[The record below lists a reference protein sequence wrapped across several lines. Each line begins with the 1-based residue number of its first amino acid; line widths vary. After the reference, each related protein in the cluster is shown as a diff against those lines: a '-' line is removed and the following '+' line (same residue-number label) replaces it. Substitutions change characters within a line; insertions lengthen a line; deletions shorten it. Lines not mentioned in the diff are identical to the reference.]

1 MINGSIADQSGS
13 FMSSFLF
20 DHQQLENSLRHAGL
34 RPTRQRIELA
44 ELLFGDGKDRHLTAE
59 QLYATARAAGKKI
72 SRATVYNAL
81 RDFAAKGLVHKILV
95 DQDQVY
101 FDTNVSEHQHL
112 YIEDE
117 HRLVDI
123 LLNNCSWQSE
133 VELPEDMTLERVD
146 VIFRLRRK
154 A

>member
-1 MINGSIADQSGS
+1 MA
-13 FMSSFLF
+13 SSPRDDKHFE
-20 DHQQLENSLRHAGL
+20 HSLRHSGL

-44 ELLFGDGKDRHLTAE
+44 SLLFGDGRDRHVTAE
-59 QLYATARAAGKKI
+59 QLYAMARGAGKKI

-81 RDFAAKGLVHKILV
+81 RDFATKGLVHKILV

-101 FDTNVSEHQHL
+101 FDTNVSEHQHI
-112 YIEDE
+112 YFEDE

-123 LLNNCSWQSE
+123 LLDNCDWQSE
-133 VELPEDMTLERVD
+133 VSLPEGTTLERVD